1 MTRERIEDFREI
13 VLPFVKKRLLE
24 TNYEGLGEA
33 DAKEFEKN
41 FNEILNLANK
51 ALEQDPCGDC
61 ISRTEAIKCL
71 ECDFNITGK
80 ENMKTVVNYINS
92 VHNKIVN
99 LPSVKQEP
107 TTNNDLG
114 VDTISRADARSLICN
129 IDIKYHLSG
138 MSRKAFKDLY
148 NGIDEL
154 PQATPQEPRW
164 IPVSERLPKP
174 NANDGLT
181 ARYYLIRNEYE
192 DMLVA
197 RYDGMGWTQMYQHE
211 YLEDDVIAWMPLP
224 KAY

>member
-1 MTRERIEDFREI
+1 MTREEAIKIFNTVLFFDKCDCPKEEIEECLKMAI
-13 VLPFVKKRLLE
+13 
-24 TNYEGLGEA
+24 
-33 DAKEFEKN
+33 
-41 FNEILNLANK
+41 K
-51 ALEQDPCGDC
+51 ALEQEPNKDC
-61 ISRTEAIKCL
+61 ISRAEAIKCL

-99 LPSVKQEP
+99 LPSVIKQE
-107 TTNNDLG
+107 
-114 VDTISRADARSLICN
+114 S
-129 IDIKYHLSG
+129 
-138 MSRKAFKDLY
+138 
-148 NGIDEL
+148 
-154 PQATPQEPRW
+154 RW

-224 KAY
+224 KPYKGESEPQESEEE